1 MATGQMIFGPAILA
15 RCLCGEPLLRR
26 RAQGRRGSE
35 LTGAVVLPCG
45 GGRPGSGCVG
55 RAIAAGGVHR
65 PCLILWRARSL
76 SAAVRL
82 QPPLKRKRLDAMSI
96 LGPKCQGIS

>member
-15 RCLCGEPLLRR
+15 RCLRGEPLLRR

-65 PCLILWRARSL
+65 PCLILAGAIAVSSRAP
-76 SAAVRL
+76 AAAT
-82 QPPLKRKRLDAMSI
+82 QAQKT
-96 LGPKCQGIS
+96 